1 MPFSKIPFDLKERRQ
16 WALSGPDKAPLSTDG
31 KITFNISVLDTSK
44 LLTFDEVISYAKF
57 FKLDFG
63 YVLSKDDP
71 FTCIDLDVVNEESQS
86 RKGQPIDQT
95 KWTTPEQFNRY
106 WSIVQELKSYT
117 EYSKYGKGIHVWVKG
132 NIGSG
137 VRRDGVEIYSQ
148 ERYMICTG
156 NTLLNLPISDKQ
168 LHLENMR
175 DQMQPVSNKLE
186 LQEEDQEFE
195 DWEIVD
201 RGLEA
206 SNGDK
211 FLKLGNGDWSEYPSQ
226 SEADMAF
233 MSMLTFYSKS
243 NEQCRRL
250 FRFSKLG
257 EREKAIRDNKYLD
270 NTLRVIRSREK
281 REQVVNLDQ
290 ITKASALVREIQS
303 FNEPKQFMHSEAN
316 TDDKIY
322 DKPVAVKFTEAMPQ
336 PVHIDEGIE
345 WPPGFVG
352 QLAWYIYNS
361 APRPVKEVAIVAA
374 IGLMAG
380 ICGKGWTITQ
390 SGLNMYIILVAR
402 SGVGKEALHSGVSS
416 LIRAASVR
424 EPACMQFVDFSDM
437 ASGQALK
444 KAIAENPCFLNIE
457 GELGQKLERLS
468 KNDGRDAAMASLRRA
483 MTDLYQKSGPQSIV
497 GGLKYS
503 NKAENVASVNGAA
516 FSLIG
521 ETTPETFYNCLTPS
535 MMSDGFLS
543 RFNIIEYNGKRPPLN
558 KNQIREPEKPLADY
572 LAEICTQAISLINR
586 SETTTVQRN
595 SRVSEIYGDFEK
607 EADDHINGSED
618 ESFRQMWNRAGL
630 KVIKFA
636 ALLAVGDN
644 YMFPVINEEHI
655 QWALSVVRKDI
666 SVFQNKIETGD
677 IGTSD
682 FSREKKVISIFKE
695 YIKKEPSPGYDVD
708 KKMWKQGLIS
718 RKYLQAR
725 ISNLSSFNKHQF
737 GTSRCL
743 DLTLKSL
750 IDNGNICETPIV
762 ESVNAYSFHGKV
774 YRILEL
780 NNK

>member
-572 LAEICTQAISLINR
+572 LR
-586 SETTTVQRN
+586 RY
-595 SRVSEIYGDFEK
+595 R
-607 EADDHINGSED
+607 
-618 ESFRQMWNRAGL
+618 
-630 KVIKFA
+630 
-636 ALLAVGDN
+636 LL
-644 YMFPVINEEHI
+644 Y
-655 QWALSVVRKDI
+655 
-666 SVFQNKIETGD
+666 
-677 IGTSD
+677 
-682 FSREKKVISIFKE
+682 
-695 YIKKEPSPGYDVD
+695 
-708 KKMWKQGLIS
+708 
-718 RKYLQAR
+718 
-725 ISNLSSFNKHQF
+725 
-737 GTSRCL
+737 
-743 DLTLKSL
+743 
-750 IDNGNICETPIV
+750 
-762 ESVNAYSFHGKV
+762 
-774 YRILEL
+774 
-780 NNK
+780 